1 MTGAGTE
8 SLRQQV
14 AAMHVEQESLQ
25 ESLQEPGN
33 CPRCGEF
40 GAGLAESDVPGDYCG
55 HDPALLRSRS

>member
-25 ESLQEPGN
+25 EPGN
-33 CPRCGEF
+33 CPWCGEF
-40 GAGLAESDVPGDYCG
+40 GAGLAESPVPGDYCG